1 VHSHYRCC
9 SLSEPDQQYSISNI
23 VSTHKHSKHAGF
35 GLCQPRFGRRGTFC
49 SPPTHAVASAIH
61 DMQNTESSRA
71 QLLKSLQLG
80 RENLVWGGLHASPLK
95 GDMQKL

>member
-1 VHSHYRCC
+1 
-9 SLSEPDQQYSISNI
+9 
-23 VSTHKHSKHAGF
+23 
-35 GLCQPRFGRRGTFC
+35 
-49 SPPTHAVASAIH
+49 
-61 DMQNTESSRA
+61 MQNTESSRA